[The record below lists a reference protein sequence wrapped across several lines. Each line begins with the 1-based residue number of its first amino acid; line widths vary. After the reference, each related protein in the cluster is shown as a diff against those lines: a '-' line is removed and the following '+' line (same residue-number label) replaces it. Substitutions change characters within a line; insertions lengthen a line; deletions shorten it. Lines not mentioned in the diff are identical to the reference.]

1 MEKSKITDAAFEE
14 MRSRVGTQLRVN
26 YQFNSVATEDAI
38 KKFADGIGDPN
49 ILWQDENYAAS
60 TSYKT
65 IPAPPSWL
73 NSVLPTW
80 VLQGLPGVHALQTS
94 VDWQYNKPVLA
105 NDRISPQCFLTGCK
119 KVNSKLYGK
128 SVFEQQEVKYINQ
141 DGHLV
146 ASVNSSAFRVERR
159 LEEKDVYR
167 KNIKLPHPWK
177 LHELEEIED
186 HVLAENY
193 RGAKPLYFEDV
204 QKGEA
209 LSDIIKG
216 PLGITDIISF
226 CIGASPVPLQAH
238 GSALRTYRKHPAWAF
253 RDSKTSAMEPVFSVH
268 YNIEAANE
276 CGLPYPYDTAVQ
288 RHCWLIHFLTNWMG
302 DKGWIKRS
310 HARFKGLVYLS
321 DAIRI
326 SGYVT
331 DKYIDDNKE
340 CCVDIVSK
348 AINQRGDDVMPAKST
363 IILPSRNDKL
373 GPIDK
378 RINDRER

>member
-1 MEKSKITDAAFEE
+1 MEKSKITDTALAQ
-14 MRSRVGTQLRVN
+14 MKSRVGKQLRVN
-26 YQFNSVATEDAI
+26 YQFNSVATKDAI

-65 IPAPPSWL
+65 LPAPPSWL

-94 VDWQYNKPVLA
+94 VDWQYYKPVLA
-105 NDRISPQCFLTGCK
+105 NDCITPQCFLTGCK

-128 SVFEQQEVKYINQ
+128 SVYEQQEVKYINQ
-141 DGHLV
+141 NGHLV
-146 ASVNSSAFRVERR
+146 ARVKSSAFRVERNPD
-159 LEEKDVYR
+159 EQNVYGN
-167 KNIKLPHPWK
+167 KIKLPHPWK
-177 LHELEEIED
+177 LQELEEIEV
-186 HVLAENY
+186 HVLAERY
-193 RGAKPLYFEDV
+193 RGPKTLYFEDV
-204 QKGEA
+204 QKGDA
-209 LSDIIKG
+209 LPEIIKG
-216 PLGITDIISF
+216 PLGITDIISY
-226 CIGASPVPLQAH
+226 CIGASPVSLKAH

-253 RDSKTSAMEPVFSVH
+253 RDSKTSAMEPIFSVH

-276 CGLPYPYDTAVQ
+276 CGLPYSYDTAVQ

-302 DKGWIKRS
+302 DNGWIKSSR
-310 HARFKGLVYLS
+310 AGFKGLVFLS

-326 SGYVT
+326 SGYVA
-331 DKYIDDNKE
+331 DKYLDDNKE

-363 IILPSRNDKL
+363 VILPSKNEKP
-373 GPIDK
+373 GPVDK
-378 RINDRER
+378 RMNNRKI

>member
-238 GSALRTYRKHPAWAF
+238 GSA
-253 RDSKTSAMEPVFSVH
+253 
-268 YNIEAANE
+268 
-276 CGLPYPYDTAVQ
+276 
-288 RHCWLIHFLTNWMG
+288 
-302 DKGWIKRS
+302 
-310 HARFKGLVYLS
+310 
-321 DAIRI
+321 
-326 SGYVT
+326 
-331 DKYIDDNKE
+331 
-340 CCVDIVSK
+340 
-348 AINQRGDDVMPAKST
+348 
-363 IILPSRNDKL
+363 
-373 GPIDK
+373 
-378 RINDRER
+378 